1 MFEKAFDTVWRDG
14 LWYKL
19 LMCNIKGKMYNVIL
33 NPYNNIKSR
42 IVYND
47 SVSNFFPC
55 LNGVRQGEHLYSF
68 LFALYLNDLDTFL
81 TSKNAQGVKSISE
94 DFENDLQIDVKLFT
108 ILYADD
114 TVLLAE
120 SVAELHSELNYFYE
134 YCEKW
139 NLKVN
144 TNKSKVMV
152 FSKGRL
158 PINLNFKMNNMELEI
173 VSEFIYL
180 GTMFQRTGSFKKNKI
195 NLAEKASKA
204 MYDILNKGRLHN
216 LSVSVLDLFDKI
228 IIPML
233 TYGSEIWGYEII
245 GMC

>member
-1 MFEKAFDTVWRDG
+1 
-14 LWYKL
+14 
-19 LMCNIKGKMYNVIL
+19 MCNIKGKMYNVIL

-42 IVYND
+42 IDYYD

-55 LNGVRQGEHLYSF
+55 LNGVRQGAHLHSF
-68 LFALYLNDLDTFL
+68 LFALYLNDLDSFL

-114 TVLLAE
+114 AVLSAE
-120 SVAELHSELNYFYE
+120 SVAELHSDLNYFYE

-144 TNKSKVMV
+144 INKSKVMV

-158 PINLNFKMNNMELEI
+158 PNFKMNNMELEI

-180 GTMFQRTGSFKKNKI
+180 GTMFQRTGFLKKNKI

-204 MYDILNKGRLHN
+204 MYDILSKGRVHN
-216 LSVSVLDLFDKI
+216 LSVSVLNLFDKI
-228 IIPML
+228 SIPML
-233 TYGSEIWGYEII
+233 GNDHLT
-245 GMC
+245 

>member
-1 MFEKAFDTVWRDG
+1 MTFGPVTLNFYLPKILFSG
-14 LWYKL
+14 NLWL
-19 LMCNIKGKMYNVIL
+19 
-33 NPYNNIKSR
+33 
-42 IVYND
+42 
-47 SVSNFFPC
+47 
-55 LNGVRQGEHLYSF
+55 
-68 LFALYLNDLDTFL
+68 AL
-81 TSKNAQGVKSISE
+81 ISS
-94 DFENDLQIDVKLFT
+94 T
-108 ILYADD
+108 A
-114 TVLLAE
+114 VLLAE

-195 NLAEKASKA
+195 NLAEKASNA
-204 MYDILNKGRLHN
+204 MYDILYKGRVHN
-216 LSVSVLDLFDKI
+216 YL
-228 IIPML
+228 
-233 TYGSEIWGYEII
+233 
-245 GMC
+245 

>member
-1 MFEKAFDTVWRDG
+1 MLDKV
-14 LWYKL
+14 K
-19 LMCNIKGKMYNVIL
+19 
-33 NPYNNIKSR
+33 
-42 IVYND
+42 
-47 SVSNFFPC
+47 
-55 LNGVRQGEHLYSF
+55 YSF
-68 LFALYLNDLDTFL
+68 LFALYLNDLDT
-81 TSKNAQGVKSISE
+81 
-94 DFENDLQIDVKLFT
+94 
-108 ILYADD
+108 ILYADV

-139 NLKVN
+139 NIKVN
-144 TNKSKVMV
+144 TNNSKVMV

-173 VSEFIYL
+173 VSEFIYI

-204 MYDILNKGRLHN
+204 MYAILNNGRVHN
-216 LSVSVLDLFDKI
+216 LYISVLDLIDKI

-233 TYGSEIWGYEII
+233 TDGSEIWGYEII